1 MQINISDHIPQ
12 EFSDNSRVWIYQS
25 SRIYSIAEAFEI
37 EEMLKSFVESWQ
49 THGKKVTGFAN
60 LFFGRFIVLMAD
72 ETAATVSGCS
82 TDSSVRLIKDI
93 ESKFAVSMFDRQ
105 LLAFLMPENKIEYVP
120 LSQFVYAYNAQLIKP
135 ENIYF
140 NNTVLNKTDFVQRWM
155 IPVSESWLMGKVSV
169 K

>member
-25 SRIYSIAEAFEI
+25 SRIFSIAEAFEI